1 MMAAGPLDPTV
12 ASGTLAPVSSPFRHL
27 MRVRYSEC
35 DLQGVVFNAQY
46 LAYSDSA
53 PRARASPRGG
63 GRQVVPPGTV
73 DQ

>member
-1 MMAAGPLDPTV
+1 M
-12 ASGTLAPVSSPFRHL
+12 SSPFRHR

-53 PRARASPRGG
+53 PWARASPRGG